1 MTTNPPQPAPERRA
15 SGPVSSEPLDALPAP
30 DQRFGPADQRPR
42 PGSQDRWPAGAAVQ
56 EKPAGGPG
64 PEKPAG
70 GPGPGKP
77 AGGPGPGKPAW
88 SLGRDKPAPEPAQ
101 PPAAPERVHGG
112 QTQVIT
118 RERAEPAAGPAGH
131 TGADVNDHR
140 LAMLSYLGVPFL
152 GPVIPLVIYLIKR
165 RASAFVRYHSAQ
177 ALNLSITALLYTICI
192 LILGTMLALDSID
205 VALIAGVPLAVGLWL
220 ATLSYVILAGSRAN
234 RGHSY
239 RIPGWLCATMV
250 R

>member
-1 MTTNPPQPAPERRA
+1 
-15 SGPVSSEPLDALPAP
+15 L
-30 DQRFGPADQRPR
+30 
-42 PGSQDRWPAGAAVQ
+42 
-56 EKPAGGPG
+56 
-64 PEKPAG
+64 
-70 GPGPGKP
+70 PGKP
-77 AGGPGPGKPAW
+77 AGGPGRDKPA
-88 SLGRDKPAPEPAQ
+88 PAPEPAQ
-101 PPAAPERVHGG
+101 AATAPERVHGG

-118 RERAEPAAGPAGH
+118 RERAEPAARPVGH
-131 TGADVNDHR
+131 PGADVNDHR

-152 GPVIPLVIYLIKR
+152 GPVIPLVIYLVKR
-165 RASAFVRYHSAQ
+165 RASEFVRYHSAQ

-192 LILGTMLALDSID
+192 LILGSMLALDSIN
-205 VALIAGVPLAVGLWL
+205 VALIAGVPLAVALWL

>member
-1 MTTNPPQPAPERRA
+1 M
-15 SGPVSSEPLDALPAP
+15 SSQPLDALPE
-30 DQRFGPADQRPR
+30 
-42 PGSQDRWPAGAAVQ
+42 PGRPAGAPGR
-56 EKPAGGPG
+56 EKPA
-64 PEKPAG
+64 
-70 GPGPGKP
+70 
-77 AGGPGPGKPAW
+77 
-88 SLGRDKPAPEPAQ
+88 
-101 PPAAPERVHGG
+101 AAPERDKGG

-118 RERAEPAAGPAGH
+118 RERAEPASLPVTDA
-131 TGADVNDHR
+131 NDHR

-152 GPVIPLVIYLIKR
+152 GPVIPLVIYLVKR
-165 RASAFVRYHSAQ
+165 RASGFVRYHSAQ

-192 LILGTMLALDSID
+192 LILGSMLALDSIN
-205 VALIAGVPLAVGLWL
+205 VALIAGVPLAVALWL